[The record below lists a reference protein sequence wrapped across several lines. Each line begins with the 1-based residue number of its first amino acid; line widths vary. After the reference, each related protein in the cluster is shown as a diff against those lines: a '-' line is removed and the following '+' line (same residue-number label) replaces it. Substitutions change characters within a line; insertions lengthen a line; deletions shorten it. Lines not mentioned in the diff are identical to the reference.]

1 MRDDVRS
8 HAAHAE
14 RLKAKHSTPPPNESV
29 RARRT
34 REALLVVVAAIETEA
49 ASAVLGALRGRYD
62 SGKSTLLGNLL
73 GNIRLLP
80 AADEPATAHT
90 TTLVL
95 VPGAVKQA
103 RLFGDEATVDL
114 HFMDGAQVDSCLVD
128 LRDRLVRVVRGDL
141 ADGDTA
147 DALAA
152 CEPVREHWPEFDRL
166 CATYLWRSGS
176 TLELTAREAALEMVV
191 LRDALRVAGG
201 LLGHRHPLPWAQWR
215 ETVARVRIRPATEPY
230 PSAPRGVAPSLP
242 GPELV
247 GAGAALIREAV
258 CRVEVPLEFWRELE
272 LDQGQA
278 VELRDLPGTRARR
291 SVNRDRFVSSLAVR
305 DAHAVLDLV
314 QAQHV
319 SADDAREP
327 SPVPAILAITHF
339 DQVRPPQDPLAPM
352 LTELLAAAGNERL
365 AGICG
370 LVEREGSIEQAAFVT
385 SMRALGA
392 DGLPVEEHA
401 LWSRRRARWQEV
413 AAHLRGADLSAR
425 AQAFAAAIEDYCQ
438 DDGIG
443 RLRRL
448 LGRHLQERGLATK
461 LARLAALRSELDALD
476 RRHDELVAFPE
487 GAMASETY
495 QALQGVVREARRTG
509 SRLARQIRSFTDPLG
524 EQGPL
529 ARMRAEDDRLVSR
542 VLAWDT
548 HRRLR
553 IKGESRSVA
562 DLEET
567 FHIAVNKTVGDVR
580 RKLADDLAGDWL
592 PAAAG
597 SLVEL
602 RAAVEAAPGPVDPD
616 IARRLRELLVLPP
629 ALTADTLRQKVIGWP
644 SPPAWDLRVS
654 SATPYAADPV
664 PLPWDDPKLKA
675 TLLLHELDPT
685 RMWYAAAIRSASA
698 QRVLQVVQE
707 QRITLM
713 SAVAG
718 WVIEVLDDWIADLS
732 LFEQELEPPVPVDGS
747 EDPVDD
753 EEW

>member
-14 RLKAKHSTPPPNESV
+14 RLRARHSTPPPDEPE

-34 REALLVVVAAIETEA
+34 REKLLEVAAAIEAEA
-49 ASAVLGALRGRYD
+49 AAAVLGALRGRYD

-95 VPGAVKQA
+95 VPGEVRQA
-103 RLFGDEATVDL
+103 QLADDRVDL
-114 HFMDGAQVDSCLVD
+114 HFMDGPQVDRCLAD
-128 LRDRLVRVVRGDL
+128 LRDRLVRVVRGNLD
-141 ADGDTA
+141 DRDTA

-152 CEPVREHWPEFDRL
+152 CEPVRQHWDEFDRL
-166 CATYLWRSGS
+166 CATYLWRSAS
-176 TLELTAREAALEMVV
+176 TPELEAREAALEMVL
-191 LRDALRVAGG
+191 LRDALWAAGG
-201 LLGHRHPLPWAQWR
+201 LLGQRRSLTWAQWR
-215 ETVARVRIRPATEPY
+215 ETCAAGETRAASQPY
-230 PSAPRGVAPSLP
+230 PASRRGHVRALSDPA
-242 GPELV
+242 LV
-247 GAGAALIREAV
+247 RAGAALILEAV
-258 CRVEVPLEFWRELE
+258 CRVEVPPEFWAELE

-291 SVNRDRFVSSLAVR
+291 SRNRDRFVADLAVR

-319 SADDAREP
+319 SADDARSP

-339 DQVRPPQDPLAPM
+339 DQVRPPQDPLPPTLA
-352 LTELLAAAGNERL
+352 ELLATPGNERL

-370 LVEREGSIEQAAFVT
+370 LVEREGSIEKAAFV
-385 SMRALGA
+385 SSVRALAAAGTPD
-392 DGLPVEEHA
+392 DGQQV
-401 LWSRRRARWQEV
+401 WSQRRLRWQGV
-413 AAHLRGADLSAR
+413 AAHLRQTDRSVR
-425 AQAFAAAIEDYCQ
+425 AQAFTTVIEDYCR

-461 LARLAALRSELDALD
+461 LARLAALRAELDELD
-476 RRHDELVAFPE
+476 GRHAEQ
-487 GAMASETY
+487 MAPPVSMTDETY
-495 QALQGVVREARRTG
+495 RALQGIIREARRKG
-509 SRLARQIRSFTDPLG
+509 SGLARQIRSFTDPLS

-529 ARMRAEDDRLVSR
+529 AELRALDDRLVSR

-548 HRRLR
+548 HRHLR
-553 IKGESRSVA
+553 VNGGPRSVA

-567 FHIAVNKTVGDVR
+567 FHLAVNDIVADVR
-580 RKLADDLAGDWL
+580 TTIADQLADTWL
-592 PAAAG
+592 PAAA
-597 SLVEL
+597 SDFAEL
-602 RAAVEAAPGPVDPD
+602 RTAAQTVPGPVDPD
-616 IARRLRELLVLPP
+616 VARRLRDLMALPP
-629 ALTADTLRQKVIGWP
+629 ALAPDLLRQKVTGWP
-644 SPPAWDLRVS
+644 NPPAWDLRVS
-654 SATPYAADPV
+654 SAAPYASDPY
-664 PLPWDDPKLKA
+664 PLPWDDPGLKA

-685 RMWYAAAIRSASA
+685 RMWYAAAIRGASA

-713 SAVAG
+713 AGAAG
-718 WVIEVLDDWIADLS
+718 WVLEILDAWIAELA
-732 LFEQELEPPVPVDGS
+732 LFERELEAPMGGS
-747 EDPVDD
+747 DNGFED